1 MNKPEIIGHVLDG
14 NDKYSISTEYLNKKY
29 KQENDHEYENF
40 TTWKKWLFTPWSPQS
55 VWYEVIRQEDGNW
68 LAVYNVI
75 VYDTTEVNIQ
85 WISDTPTSA
94 IQKVQH
100 ILLKLKNG
108 VWG

>member
-14 NDKYSISTEYLNKKY
+14 NDKYSITTEYMNKKD
-29 KQENDHEYENF
+29 KQENDSEYENF
-40 TTWKKWLFTPWSPQS
+40 SNWKNWLFSPWSPQS

-85 WISDTPTSA
+85 WIGDTPTNA